1 MPYDWNG
8 RYIESKAD
16 NKTDILGFGEIGG
29 VGQFIYHHIRFKKYE
44 TVDNQ
49 LPDCIVRPVINKKSP
64 PETDPEDGMTGKE
77 ILTSLCELARQID
90 DENETRPCIELI
102 IKWCLEHMHP
112 YQIDLLYSA
121 ATDKSF
127 DISAFEAELLARDAE
142 FSIEDFMKD
151 LGNLY
156 NAARFYI
163 AMDALCVLDNNVAY
177 NMYKEGR
184 YFEALSVFERYKHNA
199 ETPDI
204 DISSAK
210 GDLLAE
216 MQLYN
221 KYREEHPDDT
231 PAGEFATEP
240 YDDYEM
246 LRDRLIE
253 CIPDFRLRIKH
264 DPRTDRL
271 VFSAD
276 VKSVFDIAWYTL
288 ARMLSEEPPLDE
300 KGKPQERPEGIMV
313 CCYHCGRFFIR
324 NAKHQQYCDKPECQ
338 KARNAKNQRDFR
350 RRKAMEKAK
359 KQRSVEG
366 K

>member
-1 MPYDWNG
+1 MI
-8 RYIESKAD
+8 IE
-16 NKTDILGFGEIGG
+16 
-29 VGQFIYHHIRFKKYE
+29 
-44 TVDNQ
+44 
-49 LPDCIVRPVINKKSP
+49 
-64 PETDPEDGMTGKE
+64 
-77 ILTSLCELARQID
+77 
-90 DENETRPCIELI
+90 
-102 IKWCLEHMHP
+102 WCLANMHP
-112 YQIDLLYSA
+112 YQIDSLFET

-127 DISAFEAELLARDAE
+127 DVSAFDAELLARDAE

-163 AMDALCVLDNNVAY
+163 AMDALCVLDNGVAY

-184 YFEALSVFERYKHNA
+184 YFEALDVFERYKHNA
-199 ETPDI
+199 ETPEI
-204 DISSAK
+204 DVSSAK

-221 KYREEHPDDT
+221 KYREDHPDDT
-231 PAGEFATEP
+231 PAGEFASEP
-240 YDDYEM
+240 YDDYER
-246 LRDRLIE
+246 LRDHLIE
-253 CIPDFRLRIKH
+253 CIPDFRLRMKL

-313 CCYHCGRFFIR
+313 CCYHCGRFFVHK
-324 NAKHQQYCDKPECQ
+324 AKHQQYCDRPECQ
-338 KARNAKNQRDFR
+338 KARNAKNQREFR
-350 RRKAMEKAK
+350 RRKAIEKAQLCK
-359 KQRSVEG
+359 KDRG
-366 K
+366 ATNGI